1 MSYLATIRVAS
12 SAHALSRVMHRVLV
26 YVETA
31 PVTST
36 GGMGREA
43 TVFYRHLADILATH
57 WGQEC
62 SRTVNW
68 LRCRCFAAPSY
79 VSAEAGLLP
88 AILCLGHWTYQW
100 SLLRASLLVSLSKS
114 SI

>member
-1 MSYLATIRVAS
+1 
-12 SAHALSRVMHRVLV
+12 MHRVLV

-36 GGMGREA
+36 GGMGRET